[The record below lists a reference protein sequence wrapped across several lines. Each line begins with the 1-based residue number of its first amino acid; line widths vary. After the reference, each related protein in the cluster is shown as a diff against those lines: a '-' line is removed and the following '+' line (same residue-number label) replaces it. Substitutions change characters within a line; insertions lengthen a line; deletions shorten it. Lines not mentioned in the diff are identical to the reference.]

1 MEFNTVTKIASNCDI
16 NTFEGAFQLLC
27 LSDIDKKTKNYSL
40 WKSFLE
46 QVNQLAIDVEIMPNK
61 PVPTR
66 TNGYTN

>member
-27 LSDIDKKTKNYSL
+27 LSDIDTKTKNYSL

-46 QVNQLAIDVEIMPNK
+46 QVNQLAIDVESMPNK